1 MGTRERRDRS
11 NQIDKALRVS
21 FLECASKYLS
31 KPELVSLAA
40 VGGYGRGE
48 LSPASDLDL
57 LILHTGSEKP
67 EVISEFV
74 NAFLYPLWDQGRAID
89 HAVRTRSETREI
101 ANEDIRVALG
111 LLDLRHIAGESE
123 LSNQVASD
131 ALENWRKGREKFL
144 PKLRKSIHEREN
156 RAGELAFLLEPDL
169 KEARGGLRDINA
181 LRAIEMSGAVSISL
195 ARVAESEALLSNV
208 RDVLHGENFKSR
220 DLLLLTE
227 QDRVASKMEYANA
240 DALMLDI
247 AKAARAVDH
256 LMDSTWHRIDSNS
269 GQSWLRRRKNQKID
283 QGLIILNSEV
293 TIEDGYDIAN
303 DSAIGLRAAA
313 AAAQRGLPLSIDA
326 CVLLSEKFSALPNPW
341 PKSVLNDLVSLIGAG
356 SSMIRVFEA
365 LDQDGL
371 IEKWIPEWSHV
382 RFLPQRN
389 VLHRHTVD
397 RHMLETSVH
406 AAALT
411 RTVTRPDLL
420 LVAALFHDIGK
431 GFPEKDHSDYGEE
444 LIRPLAKRLG
454 FDEKDCDIIALL
466 VREHLLLSAVA
477 TRRDLEDPATI
488 EFVVEKIKDPESLQL
503 LHALSISD
511 GEATGKAAW
520 SDWKA
525 GLVSTLVG
533 KCLASMAG
541 IKPVSQPEL
550 IPTRSTDD
558 DISITILNSEDRSDS
573 LDNIANA
580 LDNLDNIEIEI
591 IARDQTGLLSAVA
604 GLMTISRFNVRS
616 AKTRTTNEIAV
627 MRWIVELDA
636 NAQLPSAEKLTDQL
650 RKALTGELD
659 LGRKIEER
667 IENYRKSPGIP
678 TPPPVVFAAN
688 DLATNATIIEVRM
701 HDRPGILFNV
711 TRAISRFGV
720 DIKSAIVSTLGAEA
734 FDTLYVTDLEG
745 QPLTG
750 ERAQL
755 LATKVENILITH
767 L

>member
-21 FLECASKYLS
+21 FLTCASQYLS
-31 KPELVSLAA
+31 KPELVSLTA

-57 LILHTGSEKP
+57 LILHNGSEKP
-67 EVISEFV
+67 QVISDFV

-101 ANEDIRVALG
+101 ANEDVRVALG

-131 ALENWRKGREKFL
+131 ALENWRKSREKYL
-144 PKLRKSIHEREN
+144 RALRKSIHEREN
-156 RAGELAFLLEPDL
+156 RSGELAFLLEPDL

-181 LRAIEMSGAVSISL
+181 LRAIEMSGAVPVSL

-208 RDVLHGENFKSR
+208 RDALHGQNLKAR
-220 DLLLLTE
+220 DQLLLTE
-227 QDRVASKMEYANA
+227 QDRVASKMNYSNA
-240 DALMLDI
+240 DALMLDV
-247 AKAARAVDH
+247 AKAARAVDY
-256 LMDSTWHRIDSNS
+256 LMDSTWHRIDSND

-283 QGLIILNSEV
+283 QGLVIQNSEV
-293 TIEDGYDIAN
+293 TIEDGYDIST

-326 CVLLSEKFSALPNPW
+326 CVLLSEKFTSLSNPW
-341 PKSVLNDLVSLIGAG
+341 PKPVLNDLISLIGAG
-356 SSMIRVFEA
+356 RSMIRVFEA

-397 RHMLETSVH
+397 RHMLETAVH

-420 LVAALFHDIGK
+420 LVSALFHDIGK
-431 GFPEKDHSDYGEE
+431 GFPNKDHSEYGEE
-444 LIRPLAKRLG
+444 LIKPLAKRLG
-454 FDEKDCDIIALL
+454 FEEKDCDTIAIL

-488 EFVVEKIKDPESLQL
+488 GFVIEKIKDPESLQL

-511 GEATGKAAW
+511 GEATGKSAW

-525 GLVSTLVG
+525 ELVSTLVA
-533 KCLASMAG
+533 KCLAAMAG
-541 IKPVSQPEL
+541 IKPVSQPDL
-550 IPTRSTDD
+550 IPTGEIID
-558 DISITILNSEDRSDS
+558 DIAIRFIGNQEP
-573 LDNIANA
+573 AE
-580 LDNLDNIEIEI
+580 NIEIEI
-591 IARDQTGLLSAVA
+591 IAKDQTGLLSAVA

-616 AKTRTTNEIAV
+616 AKTRTTNDIAV

-636 NAQLPSAEKLTDQL
+636 NAQLPTAEKLTEQL
-650 RKALTGELD
+650 KKALSGELD

-667 IENYRKSPGIP
+667 IANYRKYPGIP
-678 TPPPVVFAAN
+678 TPAPLVFAAN

>member
-11 NQIDKALRVS
+11 NEIDKALRVS
-21 FLECASKYLS
+21 FLQCANENLA
-31 KPELVSLAA
+31 KPDLVSLAA

-48 LSPASDLDL
+48 LAPGSDLDL
-57 LILHTGSEKP
+57 LILHNGSEKP
-67 EVISEFV
+67 KVISDFV
-74 NAFLYPLWDQGRAID
+74 NAFLYPLWDQGRAVD
-89 HAVRTRSETREI
+89 HAIRTRSETREI
-101 ANEDIRVALG
+101 ADEDIRVALG
-111 LLDLRHIAGESE
+111 LLDLRHIAGDSE

-131 ALENWRKGREKFL
+131 ALENWQKSKEKFL
-144 PKLRKSIHEREN
+144 PKLRKSIQDREN
-156 RAGELAFLLEPDL
+156 RSGELAFLLEPDL

-181 LRAIEMSGAVSISL
+181 LRAIELSGAVPVSL
-195 ARVAESEALLSNV
+195 ARVAESEALLANV
-208 RDVLHGENFKSR
+208 RDVLHGENQKAR
-220 DLLLLTE
+220 DQLLLTE
-227 QDRVASKMEYANA
+227 QDRVALTMGYVDA
-240 DALMLDI
+240 DALMLEV
-247 AKAARAVDH
+247 AKAARAVDY
-256 LMDSTWHRIDSNS
+256 LMDLTWHRIDSNQ
-269 GQSWLRRRKNQKID
+269 GKSWFRRKSNQSID

-293 TIEDGYDIAN
+293 TVETGYEISN
-303 DSAIGLRAAA
+303 DSAIGLRAAST
-313 AAAQRGLPLSIDA
+313 AAQRGLPLSIDA
-326 CVLLSEKFSALPNPW
+326 CVLISDNFAALPNPW
-341 PKSVLNDLVSLIGAG
+341 PKPVLNDLVSLIGAG
-356 SSMIRVFEA
+356 KSMIRVFEA

-371 IEKWIPEWSHV
+371 IERWIPEWSHV

-397 RHMLETSVH
+397 RHMLETAVH

-431 GFPEKDHSDYGEE
+431 GFPNKDHSEYGEE
-444 LIRPLAKRLG
+444 LIKPLAMRLG
-454 FDEKDCDIIALL
+454 FEEKDCDTIALL

-488 EFVVEKIKDPESLQL
+488 AFVVERIKDPEALQL

-511 GEATGKAAW
+511 GEATGKTAW

-525 GLVSTLVG
+525 GLVANLVA
-533 KCLASMAG
+533 KCLAAMAG
-541 IKPVSQPEL
+541 IKPVSEPDLLPLGE
-550 IPTRSTDD
+550 IVE
-558 DISITILNSEDRSDS
+558 DISIRFIGNQESTE
-573 LDNIANA
+573 
-580 LDNLDNIEIEI
+580 NIEIEI
-591 IARDQTGLLSAVA
+591 VAKDQTGLLSAVA

-616 AKTRTTNEIAV
+616 AKTRTTNDIAV

-636 NAQLPSAEKLTDQL
+636 NAQLPTAEKLTEQL
-650 RKALTGELD
+650 KKALSGELD

-667 IENYRKSPGIP
+667 IANYRKYPGIP
-678 TPPPVVFAAN
+678 TPAPLVFAAN

>member
-21 FLECASKYLS
+21 FLTCANQYLS
-31 KPELVSLAA
+31 KPELVSLTA

-57 LILHTGSEKP
+57 LILHNGSEKP
-67 EVISEFV
+67 QVISDFV

-111 LLDLRHIAGESE
+111 LLDLRHVAGESE

-131 ALENWRKGREKFL
+131 ALENWRKSREKYL
-144 PKLRKSIHEREN
+144 RALRKSIHEREN
-156 RAGELAFLLEPDL
+156 RSGELAFLLEPDL

-181 LRAIEMSGAVSISL
+181 LRAIEMSGAVPVSL

-208 RDVLHGENFKSR
+208 RDALHGENLKAR
-220 DLLLLTE
+220 DQLLLTE
-227 QDRVASKMEYANA
+227 QDRVASKMNYSNA
-240 DALMLDI
+240 DALMLDV
-247 AKAARAVDH
+247 AKAARAVDY
-256 LMDSTWHRIDSNS
+256 LMDSTWHRIDSNV

-283 QGLIILNSEV
+283 QGLVIQNSEV
-293 TIEDGYDIAN
+293 TIEDGYDIST

-326 CVLLSEKFSALPNPW
+326 CVLLSEKFTSLSNPW
-341 PKSVLNDLVSLIGAG
+341 PKPVLNDLISLIGAG
-356 SSMIRVFEA
+356 RSMIRVFEA

-397 RHMLETSVH
+397 RHMLETAVH

-420 LVAALFHDIGK
+420 LVSALFHDIGK
-431 GFPEKDHSDYGEE
+431 GFPDKDHSEYGEE
-444 LIRPLAKRLG
+444 LIKPLAKRLG
-454 FDEKDCDIIALL
+454 FDDKDCETIAIL

-488 EFVVEKIKDPESLQL
+488 DFVIEKIKDPESLQL

-511 GEATGKAAW
+511 GEATGKSAW

-525 GLVSTLVG
+525 ELVSTLVA
-533 KCLASMAG
+533 KCLAAMAG
-541 IKPVSQPEL
+541 IKPVSQPDL
-550 IPTRSTDD
+550 IPTGEIID
-558 DISITILNSEDRSDS
+558 DIAIRFIGNQETTE
-573 LDNIANA
+573 
-580 LDNLDNIEIEI
+580 NIEIEI
-591 IARDQTGLLSAVA
+591 IAKDQTGLLSAVA

-616 AKTRTTNEIAV
+616 AKTRTTNDIAV

-636 NAQLPSAEKLTDQL
+636 NAQLPTAEKLTEQL
-650 RKALTGELD
+650 KKALSGELD

-667 IENYRKSPGIP
+667 IANYRKYPGIP
-678 TPPPVVFAAN
+678 TPAPLVFAAN

>member
-21 FLECASKYLS
+21 FLECANKYLS
-31 KPELVSLAA
+31 KPDLVSLAA

-67 EVISEFV
+67 EVILEFV

-144 PKLRKSIHEREN
+144 PKLRKSIHERES
-156 RAGELAFLLEPDL
+156 RSGELAFLLEPDL

-208 RDVLHGENFKSR
+208 RDVLHGENLKAR

-227 QDRVASKMEYANA
+227 QDRVASKMEYVNA

-247 AKAARAVDH
+247 AKAARAVDY

-283 QGLIILNSEV
+283 QGLVILNSEV

-326 CVLLSEKFSALPNPW
+326 CVLLSEKLSALPNPW

-397 RHMLETSVH
+397 RHMLETAVH

-444 LIRPLAKRLG
+444 LITPLAKRLG

-511 GEATGKAAW
+511 GEATGKSAW

-541 IKPVSQPEL
+541 IKPVSQPDL

-558 DISITILNSEDRSDS
+558 DISITILNSEDSSDS
-573 LDNIANA
+573 
-580 LDNLDNIEIEI
+580 LDNIEIEI
-591 IARDQTGLLSAVA
+591 IAKDQTGLLSAVA

-616 AKTRTTNEIAV
+616 AKTRTINEIAV

-636 NAQLPSAEKLTDQL
+636 NAQMPSAEKLTDQL
-650 RKALTGELD
+650 KKALSGELD
-659 LGRKIEER
+659 LGKKIEER
-667 IENYRKSPGIP
+667 IENYRRYPGIP

>member
-21 FLECASKYLS
+21 FLTCASQYLS
-31 KPELVSLAA
+31 KPELVSLTA

-57 LILHTGSEKP
+57 LILHNGSEKP
-67 EVISEFV
+67 QVIQDFV

-101 ANEDIRVALG
+101 ANEDVRVALG

-131 ALENWRKGREKFL
+131 ALENWRKSREKYL
-144 PKLRKSIHEREN
+144 RALRKSIHEREN
-156 RAGELAFLLEPDL
+156 RSGELAFLLEPDL

-181 LRAIEMSGAVSISL
+181 LRAIEMSGAVPVSL

-208 RDVLHGENFKSR
+208 RDALHGENLKAR
-220 DLLLLTE
+220 DQLLLTE
-227 QDRVASKMEYANA
+227 QDRVASKMNYSNA
-240 DALMLDI
+240 DALMLDV
-247 AKAARAVDH
+247 AKAARAVDY
-256 LMDSTWHRIDSNS
+256 LMDSTWHRIDSND

-283 QGLIILNSEV
+283 QGLVIQNSEV
-293 TIEDGYDIAN
+293 TIEDGYDIST

-326 CVLLSEKFSALPNPW
+326 CVLLSEKFKSLSNPW
-341 PKSVLNDLVSLIGAG
+341 PKPVLNDLISLIGAG
-356 SSMIRVFEA
+356 RSMIRVFEA

-397 RHMLETSVH
+397 RHMLETAVH

-420 LVAALFHDIGK
+420 LVSALFHDIGK
-431 GFPEKDHSDYGEE
+431 GFPNKDHSEYGEE
-444 LIRPLAKRLG
+444 LIKPLAKRLG
-454 FDEKDCDIIALL
+454 FDDKDCETIAIL

-488 EFVVEKIKDPESLQL
+488 GFVIEKIKDPESLQL

-511 GEATGKAAW
+511 GEATGKSAW

-525 GLVSTLVG
+525 ELVSTLVA
-533 KCLASMAG
+533 KCLAAMAG
-541 IKPVSQPEL
+541 IKPVSQPDL
-550 IPTRSTDD
+550 IPTGEIID
-558 DISITILNSEDRSDS
+558 DIAIRFIGNQETTE
-573 LDNIANA
+573 
-580 LDNLDNIEIEI
+580 NIEIEI
-591 IARDQTGLLSAVA
+591 IAKDQTGLLSAVA

-616 AKTRTTNEIAV
+616 AKTRTTNDIAV

-636 NAQLPSAEKLTDQL
+636 NAQLPTAEKLTEQL
-650 RKALTGELD
+650 KKALSGELD

-667 IENYRKSPGIP
+667 IANYRKYPGIP
-678 TPPPVVFAAN
+678 TPAPLVFAAN

>member
-21 FLECASKYLS
+21 FLECANKYLS
-31 KPELVSLAA
+31 KPDLVSLAA

-89 HAVRTRSETREI
+89 HAVRTRSETREV

-111 LLDLRHIAGESE
+111 LLDLRHIAGEPE

-144 PKLRKSIHEREN
+144 PKLRKSIYEREN
-156 RAGELAFLLEPDL
+156 RSGELAFLLEPDL

-208 RDVLHGENFKSR
+208 RDVLHGENLKAR

-227 QDRVASKMEYANA
+227 QDRVASKMEYVNA

-247 AKAARAVDH
+247 AKAARAVDY

-283 QGLIILNSEV
+283 QGLVILNSEV

-397 RHMLETSVH
+397 RHMLETAVH

-511 GEATGKAAW
+511 GEATGKSAW

-558 DISITILNSEDRSDS
+558 DISITILNSEDSSDS
-573 LDNIANA
+573 
-580 LDNLDNIEIEI
+580 LDNIEIEI
-591 IARDQTGLLSAVA
+591 IAKDQTGLLSAVA

-616 AKTRTTNEIAV
+616 AKTRTTNDIAV

-636 NAQLPSAEKLTDQL
+636 NAQMPSAEKLTDQL
-650 RKALTGELD
+650 KKALSGELD
-659 LGRKIEER
+659 LGKKIEER
-667 IENYRKSPGIP
+667 IENYRRYPGIP

>member
-11 NQIDKALRVS
+11 NKFDHELRVS
-21 FLECASKYLS
+21 FLECAELNLS
-31 KPELVSLAA
+31 KPSAVSLTA

-57 LILHTGSEKP
+57 LILHDGSEK
-67 EVISEFV
+67 STTLAQFV
-74 NAFLYPLWDQGRAID
+74 NAFLYPLWNAKVSLD
-89 HAVRTRSETREI
+89 HSVRTRTETRDM
-101 ANEDIRVALG
+101 AQEDIRVALG
-111 LLDLRHIAGESE
+111 LLDIRFVAGNTE
-123 LSNQVASD
+123 LAAAVASD
-131 ALENWRKGREKFL
+131 AIEDWRKSQDKYL
-144 PKLRKSIHEREN
+144 PKLRKSIQDREA
-156 RAGELAFLLEPDL
+156 RSGELAFLLEPDL

-181 LRAIEMSGAVSISL
+181 LRAIEMSGAVSVSL
-195 ARVAESEALLSNV
+195 ARVAESEALLANV
-208 RDVLHGENFKSR
+208 RDVLHGEDSKSR
-220 DLLLLTE
+220 DQLLLTE
-227 QDRVASKMEYANA
+227 QDRVSAAMKFRDA
-240 DALMLDI
+240 DALMLEV
-247 AKAARAVDH
+247 AKAARAVDY
-256 LMDSTWHRIDSNS
+256 LMDLTWHRLDSVDS
-269 GQSWLRRRKNQKID
+269 KSWFRKNRAQSAEK
-283 QGLIILNSEV
+283 GLVILNSEV
-293 TIEDGYDIAN
+293 TIEENYQIAQ
-303 DSAIGLRAAA
+303 DSGIGLRAAA
-313 AAAQRGLPLSIDA
+313 TAAQRGLPLSIDA
-326 CVLLSEKFSALPNPW
+326 CVLLSENFLPLQIPW
-341 PKSVLNDLVSLIGAG
+341 PKHALDDLVSLIGAG
-356 SSMIRVFEA
+356 VPMIRVFEA

-397 RHMLETSVH
+397 RHMLETAVH

-411 RTVTRPDLL
+411 RTVKRPDIL
-420 LVAALFHDIGK
+420 LVSALFHDIGK
-431 GFPEKDHSDYGEE
+431 GFPGKDHSEYGEV

-454 FDEKDCDIIALL
+454 FTESDCELIALL

-488 EFVVEKIKDPESLQL
+488 QYVVEKIKDPEALQL

-511 GEATGKAAW
+511 GEATGKSGW

-525 GLVSTLVG
+525 GLVANLVT
-533 KCLASMAG
+533 KCLAVMSG
-541 IKPVSQPEL
+541 VRPVSQPDLLPIGRITEDL
-550 IPTRSTDD
+550 T
-558 DISITILNSEDRSDS
+558 ITILNNEDSRED
-573 LDNIANA
+573 
-580 LDNLDNIEIEI
+580 IEIEI
-591 IARDQTGLLSAVA
+591 VAKDQTGLLSAVA

-616 AKTRTTNEIAV
+616 AKTRTTDGIAV

-636 NAQLPSAEKLTDQL
+636 NAPMPRAEKLTEQL
-650 RKALTGELD
+650 TKALSGELD

-667 IENYRKSPGIP
+667 IENYRRYPGIP

-701 HDRPGILFNV
+701 HDRPGILFSV
-711 TRAISRFGV
+711 ARAISRFGV

-734 FDTLYVTDLEG
+734 FDTLYVTDLSG

>member
-21 FLECASKYLS
+21 FLTCASQYLS
-31 KPELVSLAA
+31 KPELVSLTA

-57 LILHTGSEKP
+57 LILHNGSEKP
-67 EVISEFV
+67 QVISDFV

-101 ANEDIRVALG
+101 ANEDVRVALG

-131 ALENWRKGREKFL
+131 ALENWRKSREKYL
-144 PKLRKSIHEREN
+144 RALRKSIHEREN
-156 RAGELAFLLEPDL
+156 RSGELAFLLEPDL

-181 LRAIEMSGAVSISL
+181 LRAIEMSGAVPVSL

-208 RDVLHGENFKSR
+208 RDALHGENLKAR
-220 DLLLLTE
+220 DQLLLTE
-227 QDRVASKMEYANA
+227 QDRVASKMNYSNA
-240 DALMLDI
+240 DALMLDV
-247 AKAARAVDH
+247 AKAARAVDY
-256 LMDSTWHRIDSNS
+256 LMDSTWHRIDSND

-283 QGLIILNSEV
+283 QGLVIQNSEV
-293 TIEDGYDIAN
+293 TIEDGYDIST

-326 CVLLSEKFSALPNPW
+326 CVLLSEKFTSLSNPW
-341 PKSVLNDLVSLIGAG
+341 PKPVLNDLISLIGAG
-356 SSMIRVFEA
+356 RSMIRVFEA

-397 RHMLETSVH
+397 RHMLETAVH

-420 LVAALFHDIGK
+420 LVSALFHDIGK
-431 GFPEKDHSDYGEE
+431 GFPDKDHSEYGEE
-444 LIRPLAKRLG
+444 LIKPLAKRLG
-454 FDEKDCDIIALL
+454 FDDKDCETIAIL

-488 EFVVEKIKDPESLQL
+488 GFVIEKIKDPESLQL

-511 GEATGKAAW
+511 GEATGKSAW

-525 GLVSTLVG
+525 ELVSTLVA
-533 KCLASMAG
+533 KCLAAMAG
-541 IKPVSQPEL
+541 IKPVSQPDL
-550 IPTRSTDD
+550 IPTGEIID
-558 DISITILNSEDRSDS
+558 DIAIRFIGNQETTE
-573 LDNIANA
+573 
-580 LDNLDNIEIEI
+580 NIEIEI
-591 IARDQTGLLSAVA
+591 IAKDQTGLLSAVA

-616 AKTRTTNEIAV
+616 AKTRTTNDIAV

-636 NAQLPSAEKLTDQL
+636 NAQLPTAEKLTEQL
-650 RKALTGELD
+650 KKALSGELD

-667 IENYRKSPGIP
+667 IANYRKYPGIP
-678 TPPPVVFAAN
+678 TPAPLVFAAN

>member
-21 FLECASKYLS
+21 FLTCASQYLS
-31 KPELVSLAA
+31 KPELVSLTA

-57 LILHTGSEKP
+57 LILHNGSEKP
-67 EVISEFV
+67 QVISDFV

-101 ANEDIRVALG
+101 ANEDVRVALG

-131 ALENWRKGREKFL
+131 ALENWRKSREKYL
-144 PKLRKSIHEREN
+144 RALRKSIHEREN
-156 RAGELAFLLEPDL
+156 RSGELAFLLEPDL

-181 LRAIEMSGAVSISL
+181 LRAIEMSGAVPVSL

-208 RDVLHGENFKSR
+208 RDALHGQNLKAR
-220 DLLLLTE
+220 DQLLLTE
-227 QDRVASKMEYANA
+227 QDRVASKMNYSNA
-240 DALMLDI
+240 DALMLDV
-247 AKAARAVDH
+247 AKAARAVDY
-256 LMDSTWHRIDSNS
+256 LMDSTWHRIDSND

-283 QGLIILNSEV
+283 QGLVIQNSEV
-293 TIEDGYDIAN
+293 TIEDGYDIST

-326 CVLLSEKFSALPNPW
+326 CVLLSEKFKSLSDPW
-341 PKSVLNDLVSLIGAG
+341 PKPVLNDLISLIGAG
-356 SSMIRVFEA
+356 RSMIRVFEA

-397 RHMLETSVH
+397 RHMLETAVH

-420 LVAALFHDIGK
+420 LVSALFHDIGK
-431 GFPEKDHSDYGEE
+431 GFPNKDHSEYGEE
-444 LIRPLAKRLG
+444 LIKPLAKRLG
-454 FDEKDCDIIALL
+454 FDDKDCETIAIL

-488 EFVVEKIKDPESLQL
+488 GFVIEKIKDPESLQL

-511 GEATGKAAW
+511 GEATGKSAW

-525 GLVSTLVG
+525 ELVSTLVA
-533 KCLASMAG
+533 KCLAAMAG
-541 IKPVSQPEL
+541 IKPVSQPDL
-550 IPTRSTDD
+550 IPTGEIID
-558 DISITILNSEDRSDS
+558 DIAIRFIGNQETTE
-573 LDNIANA
+573 
-580 LDNLDNIEIEI
+580 NIEIEI
-591 IARDQTGLLSAVA
+591 IAKDQTGLLSAVA

-616 AKTRTTNEIAV
+616 AKTRTTNDIAV

-636 NAQLPSAEKLTDQL
+636 NAQLPTAEKLTEQL
-650 RKALTGELD
+650 KKALSGELD

-667 IENYRKSPGIP
+667 IANYRKYPGIP
-678 TPPPVVFAAN
+678 TPAPLVFAAN

>member
-67 EVISEFV
+67 EVILEFV

-156 RAGELAFLLEPDL
+156 RSGELAFLLEPDL

-208 RDVLHGENFKSR
+208 RDVLHGDNLKAR

-227 QDRVASKMEYANA
+227 QDRVASKMEYVNA

-247 AKAARAVDH
+247 AKAARAVDY
-256 LMDSTWHRIDSNS
+256 LMDSTWHRIDSNG
-269 GQSWLRRRKNQKID
+269 GQNWLRRRKNQKID

-293 TIEDGYDIAN
+293 TIEDEYDIAN

-313 AAAQRGLPLSIDA
+313 AAAQRGLPISIDA
-326 CVLLSEKFSALPNPW
+326 CVLLSEKLSALPNPW

-397 RHMLETSVH
+397 RHMLETAVH

-444 LIRPLAKRLG
+444 LIRPLAKRMG

-511 GEATGKAAW
+511 GEATGKSAW

-558 DISITILNSEDRSDS
+558 DISITILNSEDSSDS
-573 LDNIANA
+573 
-580 LDNLDNIEIEI
+580 LDNIEIEI
-591 IARDQTGLLSAVA
+591 IAKDQTGLLSAVA

-616 AKTRTTNEIAV
+616 AKTRTTNDIAV

-636 NAQLPSAEKLTDQL
+636 NAQMPSAEKLTDQL
-650 RKALTGELD
+650 KKALSGELD
-659 LGRKIEER
+659 LGKKIEER
-667 IENYRKSPGIP
+667 IENYRRYPGIP

>member
-11 NQIDKALRVS
+11 NQVDKALRVS

-195 ARVAESEALLSNV
+195 ARVAESEALLFNV
-208 RDVLHGENFKSR
+208 RDVLHGENLKSR

-227 QDRVASKMEYANA
+227 QDRVASKMEYVNA

-247 AKAARAVDH
+247 AKAARAVDY

-558 DISITILNSEDRSDS
+558 DISITILNSEDSSDS
-573 LDNIANA
+573 
-580 LDNLDNIEIEI
+580 LDNIEIEI

-636 NAQLPSAEKLTDQL
+636 NAQMPSAEKLTDQL
-650 RKALTGELD
+650 KKALSGELD
-659 LGRKIEER
+659 LGKKIEER

>member
-1 MGTRERRDRS
+1 M
-11 NQIDKALRVS
+11 K
-21 FLECASKYLS
+21 CANENLS
-31 KPELVSLAA
+31 KPDLVSLAA

-48 LSPASDLDL
+48 LAPGSDLDL
-57 LILHTGSEKP
+57 LILHNGSEKP
-67 EVISEFV
+67 KVISDFV
-74 NAFLYPLWDQGRAID
+74 NAFLYPLWDQGRAVD
-89 HAVRTRSETREI
+89 HAIRTRSETREI
-101 ANEDIRVALG
+101 ADEDIRVALG
-111 LLDLRHIAGESE
+111 LLDLRHIAGDSE

-131 ALENWRKGREKFL
+131 ALENWQKSKEKFL
-144 PKLRKSIHEREN
+144 PKLRKSIQDREN
-156 RAGELAFLLEPDL
+156 RSGELAFLLEPDL

-181 LRAIEMSGAVSISL
+181 LRAIELSGAVPVSL
-195 ARVAESEALLSNV
+195 ARVAESEALLANV
-208 RDVLHGENFKSR
+208 RDVLHGENQKAR
-220 DLLLLTE
+220 DQLLLTE
-227 QDRVASKMEYANA
+227 QDRVALTMGYVDA
-240 DALMLDI
+240 DALMLEV
-247 AKAARAVDH
+247 AKAARAVDY
-256 LMDSTWHRIDSNS
+256 LMDLTWHRIDSNQ
-269 GQSWLRRRKNQKID
+269 GKSWFRRKSNQSID

-293 TIEDGYDIAN
+293 TVETRYDISN
-303 DSAIGLRAAA
+303 DSAIGLRAASS
-313 AAAQRGLPLSIDA
+313 AAQRGLPLSIDA
-326 CVLLSEKFSALPNPW
+326 CVLISDNFAELPNPW
-341 PKSVLNDLVSLIGAG
+341 PKPVLNDLVSLIGAG
-356 SSMIRVFEA
+356 KSMIRVFEA

-371 IEKWIPEWSHV
+371 IERWIPEWSHV

-397 RHMLETSVH
+397 RHMLETAVH

-431 GFPEKDHSDYGEE
+431 GFPNKDHSEYGEE
-444 LIRPLAKRLG
+444 LIKPLAMRLG
-454 FDEKDCDIIALL
+454 FEEKDCDTIALL

-488 EFVVEKIKDPESLQL
+488 AFVVERIKDPEALQL

-511 GEATGKAAW
+511 GEATGKTAW

-525 GLVSTLVG
+525 GLVANLVA
-533 KCLASMAG
+533 KCLAAMAG
-541 IKPVSQPEL
+541 IKPVSEPDLLPVGE
-550 IPTRSTDD
+550 IVE
-558 DISITILNSEDRSDS
+558 DISIRFIGNQESTE
-573 LDNIANA
+573 
-580 LDNLDNIEIEI
+580 NIEIEI
-591 IARDQTGLLSAVA
+591 VAKDQTGLLSAVA

-616 AKTRTTNEIAV
+616 AKTRTTNDIAV

-636 NAQLPSAEKLTDQL
+636 NAQLPTAEKLTEQL
-650 RKALTGELD
+650 KKALTGELD

-667 IENYRKSPGIP
+667 IANYRKYPGIP
-678 TPPPVVFAAN
+678 TPAPLVFAAN

>member
-21 FLECASKYLS
+21 FLTCASQYLS
-31 KPELVSLAA
+31 KPELVSLTA

-57 LILHTGSEKP
+57 LILHNGSEKP
-67 EVISEFV
+67 QVISDFV

-101 ANEDIRVALG
+101 ANEDVRVALG

-131 ALENWRKGREKFL
+131 ALENWRKSREKYL
-144 PKLRKSIHEREN
+144 RALRKSIHEREN
-156 RAGELAFLLEPDL
+156 RSGELAFLLEPDL

-181 LRAIEMSGAVSISL
+181 LRAIEMSGAVPVSL

-208 RDVLHGENFKSR
+208 RDALHGENLKAR
-220 DLLLLTE
+220 DQLLLTE
-227 QDRVASKMEYANA
+227 QDRVASKMNYSNA
-240 DALMLDI
+240 DALMLDV
-247 AKAARAVDH
+247 AKAARAVDY
-256 LMDSTWHRIDSNS
+256 LMDSTWHRIDSKV

-283 QGLIILNSEV
+283 QGLVIQNSEV
-293 TIEDGYDIAN
+293 TIEDGYDIST

-326 CVLLSEKFSALPNPW
+326 CVLLSEKFTSLSNPW
-341 PKSVLNDLVSLIGAG
+341 PKPVLNDLISLIGAG
-356 SSMIRVFEA
+356 RSMIRVFEA

-371 IEKWIPEWSHV
+371 IEKWIPEWAHV

-397 RHMLETSVH
+397 RHMLETAVH

-420 LVAALFHDIGK
+420 LVSALFHDIGK
-431 GFPEKDHSDYGEE
+431 GFPDKDHSEYGEE
-444 LIRPLAKRLG
+444 LIKPLARRLG
-454 FDEKDCDIIALL
+454 FDDKDCETIAIL

-488 EFVVEKIKDPESLQL
+488 GFVIEKIKDPESLQL

-511 GEATGKAAW
+511 GEATGKSAW

-525 GLVSTLVG
+525 ELVSTLVA
-533 KCLASMAG
+533 KCLAAMAG
-541 IKPVSQPEL
+541 IKPVSQPDL
-550 IPTRSTDD
+550 IPTGEIID
-558 DISITILNSEDRSDS
+558 DIAIRFIGNQETTE
-573 LDNIANA
+573 
-580 LDNLDNIEIEI
+580 NIEIEI
-591 IARDQTGLLSAVA
+591 IAKDQTGLLSAVA

-616 AKTRTTNEIAV
+616 AKTRTTNDIAV

-636 NAQLPSAEKLTDQL
+636 NAQLPTAEKLTEQL
-650 RKALTGELD
+650 KKALSGELD

-667 IENYRKSPGIP
+667 IANYRKYPGIP
-678 TPPPVVFAAN
+678 TPAPLVFAAN

>member
-11 NQIDKALRVS
+11 NQVDKALRVS

-156 RAGELAFLLEPDL
+156 RSGELAFLLEPDL

-208 RDVLHGENFKSR
+208 RDVLHGENLKSR

-247 AKAARAVDH
+247 AKAARAVDY
-256 LMDSTWHRIDSNS
+256 LMDSTWHRIDSNG

-326 CVLLSEKFSALPNPW
+326 CVLLSGKFSALPNPW
-341 PKSVLNDLVSLIGAG
+341 PKSVLNDLISLIGAG

-397 RHMLETSVH
+397 RHMLETAVH

-454 FDEKDCDIIALL
+454 FDEKDCDTIALL

-511 GEATGKAAW
+511 GEATGKSAW

-558 DISITILNSEDRSDS
+558 DISITILNSEDSSDS
-573 LDNIANA
+573 
-580 LDNLDNIEIEI
+580 LDNIEIEI
-591 IARDQTGLLSAVA
+591 IAKDQTGLLSAVA

-636 NAQLPSAEKLTDQL
+636 NAQMPSVEKLTDQL
-650 RKALTGELD
+650 KKALSGELD
-659 LGRKIEER
+659 LGKKIEER
-667 IENYRKSPGIP
+667 IENYRRYPGIP

>member
-21 FLECASKYLS
+21 FLQCATEHLM

-48 LSPASDLDL
+48 LAPGSDLDL
-57 LILHTGSEKP
+57 LILHNGSENPK
-67 EVISEFV
+67 VISDFV

-89 HAVRTRSETREI
+89 HAVRTRSETREV

-111 LLDLRHIAGESE
+111 LLDLRHIAGDSE
-123 LSNQVASD
+123 LTSAVAADSQ
-131 ALENWRKGREKFL
+131 ESWRKNKDKYL
-144 PKLRKSIHEREN
+144 PKLRKSILEREN
-156 RAGELAFLLEPDL
+156 RSGELAFLLEPDL

-181 LRAIEMSGAVSISL
+181 LRAIELSGAVPISL
-195 ARVAESEALLSNV
+195 ARVAESEALLANV
-208 RDVLHGENFKSR
+208 RDVLHGDNQKAR
-220 DLLLLTE
+220 DQLLLTE
-227 QDRVASKMEYANA
+227 QDRVALTLNFIDA
-240 DALMLDI
+240 DALMLEV
-247 AKAARAVDH
+247 AKAARAVDY
-256 LMDSTWHRIDSNS
+256 LMDLTWHRIDSNS
-269 GQSWLRRRKNQKID
+269 GKSWFNRRKNQRID
-283 QGLIILNSEV
+283 QGLIISNSEIM
-293 TIEDGYDIAN
+293 IEDGYDISN

-313 AAAQRGLPLSIDA
+313 TAAQRGLPLSIDA
-326 CVLLSEKFSALPNPW
+326 CVLLSEKFKALPNPW
-341 PKSVLNDLVSLIGAG
+341 PKAVLNDLVSLIGAG
-356 SSMIRVFEA
+356 ASMIRVFEA

-397 RHMLETSVH
+397 RHMLETAVH

-420 LVAALFHDIGK
+420 LVSALFHDIGK
-431 GFPEKDHSDYGEE
+431 GFPDKDHSEYGEI
-444 LIRPLAKRLG
+444 LIKPLAKRLG
-454 FDEKDCDIIALL
+454 FDEKDCETIALL

-477 TRRDLEDPATI
+477 TRRDLDDPATI
-488 EFVVEKIKDPESLQL
+488 SFVVEKIVDPEALQL

-525 GLVSTLVG
+525 GLVANLVA
-533 KCLASMAG
+533 KCLAAMAG
-541 IKPVSQPEL
+541 IKPVSEPDL
-550 IPTRSTDD
+550 IPLGEITE
-558 DISITILNSEDRSDS
+558 DISIKFIENPENTE
-573 LDNIANA
+573 
-580 LDNLDNIEIEI
+580 NIEIEI
-591 IARDQTGLLSAVA
+591 IAKDKTGLLSAVA

-636 NAQLPSAEKLTDQL
+636 NAQLPSAEKLTEQL
-650 RKALTGELD
+650 KRALTGELD
-659 LGRKIEER
+659 LGRKIDER
-667 IENYRKSPGIP
+667 IENYRKYPGIP

>member
-144 PKLRKSIHEREN
+144 PKLRKSIYEREN
-156 RAGELAFLLEPDL
+156 RSGELAFLLEPDL

-208 RDVLHGENFKSR
+208 RDVLHGDNLKAR

-247 AKAARAVDH
+247 AKAARAVDY

-283 QGLIILNSEV
+283 QGLVILNSEV

-397 RHMLETSVH
+397 RHMLETAVH

-511 GEATGKAAW
+511 GEATGKSAW

-558 DISITILNSEDRSDS
+558 DISITILNSEDSSDS
-573 LDNIANA
+573 
-580 LDNLDNIEIEI
+580 LDNIEIEI
-591 IARDQTGLLSAVA
+591 IAKDQTGLLSAVA

-616 AKTRTTNEIAV
+616 AKTRTTNDIAV

-636 NAQLPSAEKLTDQL
+636 NAQMPSAEKLTDQL
-650 RKALTGELD
+650 KKALSGELD
-659 LGRKIEER
+659 LGKKIEER
-667 IENYRKSPGIP
+667 IENYRRYPGIP

>member
-21 FLECASKYLS
+21 FLTCASQYLS
-31 KPELVSLAA
+31 KPELVSLTA

-57 LILHTGSEKP
+57 LILHNGSEKP
-67 EVISEFV
+67 QVISDFV

-101 ANEDIRVALG
+101 ANEDVRVALG

-131 ALENWRKGREKFL
+131 ALENWRKSREKYL
-144 PKLRKSIHEREN
+144 RALRKSIHEREN
-156 RAGELAFLLEPDL
+156 RSGELAFLLEPDL

-181 LRAIEMSGAVSISL
+181 LRAIEMSGAVPVSL

-208 RDVLHGENFKSR
+208 RDALHGENLKAR
-220 DLLLLTE
+220 DQLLLTE
-227 QDRVASKMEYANA
+227 QDRVASKMNYSNA
-240 DALMLDI
+240 DALMLDV
-247 AKAARAVDH
+247 AKAARAVDY
-256 LMDSTWHRIDSNS
+256 LMDSTWHRIDSNV

-283 QGLIILNSEV
+283 QGLVIQNSEV
-293 TIEDGYDIAN
+293 TIEDGYDIST

-326 CVLLSEKFSALPNPW
+326 CVLLSEKFKSLSNPW
-341 PKSVLNDLVSLIGAG
+341 PKPVLNDLISLIGAG
-356 SSMIRVFEA
+356 RSMIRVFEA

-397 RHMLETSVH
+397 RHMLETAVH

-420 LVAALFHDIGK
+420 LVSALFHDIGK
-431 GFPEKDHSDYGEE
+431 GFPNKDHSEYGEE
-444 LIRPLAKRLG
+444 LIKPLAKRLG
-454 FDEKDCDIIALL
+454 FDDKDCETIAIL

-488 EFVVEKIKDPESLQL
+488 DFVIEKIKDPESLQL

-511 GEATGKAAW
+511 GEATGKSAW

-525 GLVSTLVG
+525 ELVSTLVA
-533 KCLASMAG
+533 KCLAAMAG
-541 IKPVSQPEL
+541 IKPVSQPDL
-550 IPTRSTDD
+550 IPTGEIID
-558 DISITILNSEDRSDS
+558 DIAIRFIGNQETTE
-573 LDNIANA
+573 
-580 LDNLDNIEIEI
+580 NIEIEI
-591 IARDQTGLLSAVA
+591 IAKDQTGLLSAVA

-616 AKTRTTNEIAV
+616 AKTRTTNDIAV

-636 NAQLPSAEKLTDQL
+636 NAQLPTAEKLTEQL
-650 RKALTGELD
+650 KKALSGELD

-667 IENYRKSPGIP
+667 IANYRKYPGIP
-678 TPPPVVFAAN
+678 TPAPLVFAAN

>member
-131 ALENWRKGREKFL
+131 ALENWRKGRERFL

-156 RAGELAFLLEPDL
+156 RSGELAFLLEPDL

-181 LRAIEMSGAVSISL
+181 LRAVEMSGAVSISL

-208 RDVLHGENFKSR
+208 RDVLHGENLKAR

-247 AKAARAVDH
+247 AKAARAVDY
-256 LMDSTWHRIDSNS
+256 LMDSTWHRIDSIS
-269 GQSWLRRRKNQKID
+269 GQSWLRRRKNQKFD

-397 RHMLETSVH
+397 RHMLETAVH

-454 FDEKDCDIIALL
+454 FDEKDCGTIALL

-488 EFVVEKIKDPESLQL
+488 EFVVERIKDPESLQL

-511 GEATGKAAW
+511 GEATGKSAW

-541 IKPVSQPEL
+541 IKPASQPDL
-550 IPTRSTDD
+550 IPTKTITEDL
-558 DISITILNSEDRSDS
+558 SITILSNENSAD
-573 LDNIANA
+573 A

-650 RKALTGELD
+650 KKALSGELD

-701 HDRPGILFNV
+701 HDRPGILFSV

-720 DIKSAIVSTLGAEA
+720 DIKSAIVSTLGADA

>member
-11 NQIDKALRVS
+11 NEIDKALRVS
-21 FLECASKYLS
+21 FLQCANENLA
-31 KPELVSLAA
+31 KPDLVSLAA

-48 LSPASDLDL
+48 LAPGSDLDL
-57 LILHTGSEKP
+57 LILHNGSEKP
-67 EVISEFV
+67 KVISDFV
-74 NAFLYPLWDQGRAID
+74 NAFLYPLWDQGRAVD
-89 HAVRTRSETREI
+89 HAIRTRSETREI
-101 ANEDIRVALG
+101 ADEDIRVALG
-111 LLDLRHIAGESE
+111 LLDLRHIAGDSE
-123 LSNQVASD
+123 LSNQVESD
-131 ALENWRKGREKFL
+131 ALENWQKSKEKFL
-144 PKLRKSIHEREN
+144 PKLRKSIQDREN
-156 RAGELAFLLEPDL
+156 RSGELAFLLEPDL

-181 LRAIEMSGAVSISL
+181 LRAIELSGAVPVSL
-195 ARVAESEALLSNV
+195 ARVAESEALLANV
-208 RDVLHGENFKSR
+208 RDVLHGENQKAR
-220 DLLLLTE
+220 DQLLLTE
-227 QDRVASKMEYANA
+227 QDRVALTMGYVDA
-240 DALMLDI
+240 DALMLEV
-247 AKAARAVDH
+247 AKAARAVDY
-256 LMDSTWHRIDSNS
+256 LMDLTWHRIDSNQ
-269 GQSWLRRRKNQKID
+269 GKSWFRRKSNQSID

-293 TIEDGYDIAN
+293 TVETGYEISN
-303 DSAIGLRAAA
+303 DSAIGLRAAST
-313 AAAQRGLPLSIDA
+313 AAQRGLPLSIDA
-326 CVLLSEKFSALPNPW
+326 CVLISDNFAALPNPW
-341 PKSVLNDLVSLIGAG
+341 PKPVLNDLVSLIGAG
-356 SSMIRVFEA
+356 KSMIRVFEA

-371 IEKWIPEWSHV
+371 IERWIPEWSHV

-397 RHMLETSVH
+397 RHMLETAVH

-431 GFPEKDHSDYGEE
+431 GFPNKDHSEYGEE
-444 LIRPLAKRLG
+444 LIKPLAMRLG
-454 FDEKDCDIIALL
+454 FEEKDCDTIALL

-488 EFVVEKIKDPESLQL
+488 AFVVERIKDPEALQL

-511 GEATGKAAW
+511 GEATGKTAW

-525 GLVSTLVG
+525 GLVANLVA
-533 KCLASMAG
+533 KCLAAMAG
-541 IKPVSQPEL
+541 IKPVSEPDLLPLGE
-550 IPTRSTDD
+550 IVE
-558 DISITILNSEDRSDS
+558 DISIRFIGNQESTE
-573 LDNIANA
+573 
-580 LDNLDNIEIEI
+580 NIEIEI
-591 IARDQTGLLSAVA
+591 VAKDQTGLLSAVA

-616 AKTRTTNEIAV
+616 AKTRTTNDIAV

-636 NAQLPSAEKLTDQL
+636 NAQLPTAEKLTEQL
-650 RKALTGELD
+650 KKALSGELD

-667 IENYRKSPGIP
+667 IANYRKYPGIP
-678 TPPPVVFAAN
+678 TPAPLVFAAN